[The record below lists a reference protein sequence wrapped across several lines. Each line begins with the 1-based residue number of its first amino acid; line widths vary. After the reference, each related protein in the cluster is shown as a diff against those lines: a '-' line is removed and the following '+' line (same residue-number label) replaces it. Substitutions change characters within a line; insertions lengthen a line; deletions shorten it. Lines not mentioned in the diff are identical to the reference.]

1 MKKLTPLEARPFR
14 SNSPTSNRVSRLP
27 RKTHQQR
34 ELLTGLRARFKLWLS
49 TKDVEGAFGDGKW
62 RLLKSIDAEGS
73 LKAASESLRISYRKA
88 WGDLKKAQDALNIT
102 LVEKHRG
109 GISGGRTAVTR
120 QGKKWVRA
128 YTKFRADIEKA
139 VDKAYEKHLKELVK

>member
-1 MKKLTPLEARPFR
+1 MKKLK
-14 SNSPTSNRVSRLP
+14 VRL
-27 RKTHQQR
+27 KI
-34 ELLTGLRARFKLWLS
+34 WLS
-49 TKDVEGAFGDGKW
+49 SKDVEGIFGDGKW
-62 RLLKSIDAEGS
+62 RLLRAVETEGS
-73 LKAASESLRISYRKA
+73 LQAASQKLRISYRKA

-109 GISGGRTAVTR
+109 GISGGRTALTSL
-120 QGKKWVRA
+120 GKKWVRT